1 MAVKFKDIDLESD
14 LAPIVPHVEVAN
26 AYGEALQ
33 NLQLV
38 WDSLTLLGQL
48 SGGGTD
54 MGGSRRA
61 FGELAVSLVNQL
73 GREALKK
80 SLQEMG
86 SKAQVAINILVRNL
100 FERTADIGF
109 LSSDEDIR
117 AFLRDPPGEAERAD
131 ALAAL
136 RHRFGAYLRKY
147 SVYSDIVVLDRDGN
161 ILARFDETA
170 PNTAS
175 ADPLIRAT
183 IETTAGYVESFAASD
198 LIADRKRALI
208 YSFRVTDNG
217 GPALGV
223 LCLCFRFENE
233 AELIFSNLVGTDD
246 WTVVTILD
254 QDGNVIASSDPFHIP
269 IGAKLSPVLDA
280 EYRIVRFGPAE
291 YLATS
296 RAAQPYQGYAGPG
309 WYGHVMVPIQ
319 HVFNGNAS
327 HMLKSIEPG
336 VLDSIV
342 HASKLFSEEIRTIPT
357 KAEHIQRELNRSV
370 WSGNVSRGASAEAGT
385 AIFSKILLKEISAVG
400 ARTKDVFEGAI
411 ADLHET
417 VVASLL
423 RGNQFHAALA
433 IDIMDR
439 NLYERA
445 NDCRWWALTSAFSEL
460 LSRPQLSAQ
469 DAATIGAILLAINN
483 LYTVYAN
490 LIVFD
495 RSGKIVA
502 AAHPIAGDPADAAAS
517 EAAVADPTLTAE
529 WVARILALPGEQ
541 DYAVSPFVPDPLYP
555 DGPTYIYGAAI
566 RAPQQGRVVG
576 GIAIV
581 FDSGPQ
587 FAAML
592 NDALPR
598 DGTGTVKHGAF
609 ALFVEPTGRIIAC
622 SDDRFRPGDMLAIDK
637 TFLRVGT
644 GASHSGVAV
653 LDGAY
658 YAVGATASSGYREYK
673 SASDGYRNDAIAL
686 VFAQLCQVSQRVAK
700 TPVRSLTIRSD
711 RTRAGAKVDVAT
723 FFVGERMF
731 AARASEIVEAIGVDG
746 VVPLPFMP
754 PGMKGCL
761 MYLGAPMPV
770 FDLLSVF
777 EPDGG
782 PTVRAP
788 AQVVIMTSSDGA
800 RFGLMVDGLGEI
812 TEVLEDR
819 LTFLPNMVASDG
831 MYADV
836 ALAPNGTDDGDLIV
850 VLRADRLHENLSA
863 LGGAAA
869 ANAA

>member
-14 LAPIVPHVEVAN
+14 LAPIIPHVAVADV
-26 AYGEALQ
+26 YGSALQ
-33 NLQLV
+33 NLQSV

-54 MGGSRRA
+54 MSGSRHA

-86 SKAQVAINILVRNL
+86 SKAQVAINILIRNL

-109 LSSDEDIR
+109 LSSDTDIR
-117 AFLRDPPGEAERAD
+117 AFLRNPPDSAD
-131 ALAAL
+131 RSEALAAL
-136 RHRFGAYLRKY
+136 RSRFGAYIRKY

-161 ILARFDETA
+161 ILARFDDAA
-170 PNTAS
+170 PIAAS
-175 ADPLIRAT
+175 SDPLIRAA
-183 IETTAGYVESFAASD
+183 IETAAGYVESFRASD

-208 YSFRVTDNG
+208 YSFRVTDDG
-217 GPALGV
+217 GAVLGV

-233 AELIFSNLVGTDD
+233 AELIFSNLVGSDD

-254 QDGNVIASSDPFHIP
+254 HDGIVIASSDPFHIP

-327 HMLKSIEPG
+327 HMLESIEPG
-336 VLDSIV
+336 VLDSII
-342 HASKLFSEEIRTIPT
+342 HASKLFTDEIRTIPT
-357 KAEHIQRELNRSV
+357 RAEHIQRELNRSV
-370 WSGNVSRGASAEAGT
+370 WSGNVSRGATAEAGT
-385 AIFSKILLKEISAVG
+385 AVFSKILLKEISAVG

-423 RGNQFHAALA
+423 HGNQFHAALA

-445 NDCRWWALTSAFSEL
+445 NDCRWWALTSAFSDL
-460 LSRPQLSAQ
+460 LSRPQPSDHDIQ
-469 DAATIGAILLAINN
+469 EIGSILRAINN
-483 LYTVYAN
+483 LYTVYSN

-495 RSGKIVA
+495 RGGRIVA
-502 AAHPIAGDPADAAAS
+502 TANPIECNFDDAAPTG
-517 EAAVADPTLTAE
+517 AALADE
-529 WVARILALPGEQ
+529 WVARILALEGEQ
-541 DYAVSPFVPDPLYP
+541 DYAVSSFAQGPLHP
-555 DGPTYIYGAAI
+555 GGPTYIYGAAI
-566 RAPQQGRVVG
+566 RAPQQAHVVG

-592 NDALPR
+592 SDALPR
-598 DGTGTVKHGAF
+598 DGAGAVKHGAF
-609 ALFVEPTGRIIAC
+609 ALFVEPNGRVVAC
-622 SDDRFRPGDMLAIDK
+622 SDDRFRPGDRLAIDER
-637 TFLRVGT
+637 FLRAGP
-644 GASHSGVAV
+644 GAGLSGIAV
-653 LDGAY
+653 LDDTY
-658 YAVGATASSGYREYK
+658 YAVGSKASSGYREYK
-673 SASDGYRNDAIAL
+673 GPSDVYRNDVIAL
-686 VFAQLCQVSQRVAK
+686 VFAQLCKVSTRASK
-700 TPVRSLTIRSD
+700 APIRSLSIRSD
-711 RTRAGAKVDVAT
+711 RMRAGVKVDVAT
-723 FFVGERMF
+723 FFVGEQMF
-731 AARASEIVEAIGVDG
+731 AARATEIMEAVGVAG
-746 VVPLPFMP
+746 IVPLPLMP
-754 PGMKGCL
+754 PGMTGCL
-761 MYLGAPMPV
+761 MYLGSPMPV

-777 EPDGG
+777 ESSTNRVPAE
-782 PTVRAP
+782 RAP
-788 AQVVIMTSSDGA
+788 TQVVIMKSSSGA
-800 RFGLMVDGLGEI
+800 RFGLLVDGLGEI

-819 LTFLPNMVASDG
+819 LTFLPHMVASDD
-831 MYADV
+831 MFADI
-836 ALAPNGTDDGDLIV
+836 ALAPNGPDDGDLIV
-850 VLRADRLHENLSA
+850 VLRADRLHEILSA
-863 LGGAAA
+863 PGGGVAAA